1 MKKSILISLILSFSL
16 LLSPNYEASASTKD
30 DGRERT
36 FSIDSLM
43 RNMEVDLRL
52 SYAFFVHHHFEMT
65 GYTKHF
71 PMFELSLQKQTYG
84 KSLWQSY
91 FNFPTIGVTAYYSG
105 FGDVDIF
112 GKAYAVYPFIN
123 FPFNKSKT
131 NTFGF
136 RFGVGLGYLTEKFHH
151 TDNYKNT
158 SIGANFNA
166 AISLTFEYE
175 RQITDKYKMSV
186 FAGLTHFSNG
196 CSNQPNSGINIVN
209 AGISGS
215 YMIGEP
221 QDYIPREKTKN
232 KFKKIE
238 PEFYAGISLGV
249 KRIEYRQDEN
259 TGVYNLE
266 LYVMDRISNL
276 GKIGFGFDLVY
287 DATDNIKVIHDYGPD
302 ADFTFIEMLKP
313 GIGLAYELMMGE
325 ASFLLNFG
333 YHPYGLDMSYGR
345 WYQKLGLKV
354 NMGKYVYG
362 KIALNTHFGVADFI
376 GLGLGI
382 RL

>member
-91 FNFPTIGVTAYYSG
+91 FNYPTIGVTAYYSG

-136 RFGVGLGYLTEKFHH
+136 RFGVGLGYLTEKFHP

-276 GKIGFGFDLVY
+276 SKIGFGFDLVY
-287 DATDNIKVIHDYGPD
+287 DATDNIRVIHDYGPD
-302 ADFTFIEMLKP
+302 TDFTFIEMLKP

-325 ASFLLNFG
+325 ASFLFNFG

>member
-1 MKKSILISLILSFSL
+1 MKFSKIVI
-16 LLSPNYEASASTKD
+16 LLSLFIVTPELTVANSPHNLVEN
-30 DGRERT
+30 T
-36 FSIDSLM
+36 FFKDSLVENTEIDV
-43 RNMEVDLRL
+43 RT
-52 SYAFFVHHHFEMT
+52 SYGFYAHHHFEMSS
-65 GYTKHF
+65 YSAHF
-71 PMFELSLQKQTYG
+71 PTFEISLQKQTYG
-84 KSLWQSY
+84 KSSWQSY
-91 FNFPTIGVTAYYSG
+91 FNYPTIGVTALYSELG
-105 FGDVDIF
+105 NIDII
-112 GKAYAVYPFIN
+112 GKAYAIYPFIN

-131 NTFGF
+131 NTFGL
-136 RFGVGLGYLTEKFHH
+136 RFGVGLGYLTKKFHH

-276 GKIGFGFDLVY
+276 SKIGFGFDLVY

-302 ADFTFIEMLKP
+302 TDFTFIEMLKP

-325 ASFLLNFG
+325 ASFLFNFG